1 MNKISEFDRNQ
12 FEQLLA
18 DHQQLIELI
27 NALEL
32 KLYSL
37 GEASEKSPI
46 QECQQAGGLLISRLR
61 SLLFRW
67 DQEVL
72 PLLDVFATPRPA
84 PSVLRTSHK

>member
-1 MNKISEFDRNQ
+1 MDKIPEYDRSQ
-12 FEQLLA
+12 FEHLLA
-18 DHQQLIELI
+18 DHLRMIELV

-37 GEASEKSPI
+37 GDTPEHSPT
-46 QECQQAGGLLISRLR
+46 QECQQAGGLLISQLR

-72 PLLDVFATPRPA
+72 PLLDTFATTRPV
-84 PSVLRTSHK
+84 PSA